1 VTAASRAA
9 APARPRNDPGQ
20 YDDLAEEWWR
30 PYGVFAML
38 HWIAAARAELI
49 PPATRPDAVLVDL
62 GCGAGLLAPHA
73 ARLGYRHVGVDVG
86 GTALR
91 LARAHGVLP
100 VRADV
105 ARVPLP
111 DAVADVVS
119 AGEILEHVPDLAGT
133 VAEACR
139 LLRPGGTLVIDT
151 IAATRRARLLV
162 VTIAERIPGLAPPGI
177 HDPALFVDRQALRE
191 EAARHGVPLTLR
203 GLRPSPLGVLGFLAR
218 RRPEVRMLPS
228 RSTGVLFQAWGMK
241 GNRTAAY

>member
-1 VTAASRAA
+1 MTARSRAG
-9 APARPRNDPGQ
+9 APARPRNDPAQ
-20 YDDLAEEWWR
+20 YDDLAGEWWA

-38 HWIAAARAELI
+38 RWIATARAGLI
-49 PPATRPDAVLVDL
+49 PPAARAGALLVDL

-73 ARLGYRHVGVDVG
+73 ARLGYRHVGLDLG
-86 GTALR
+86 HTALR
-91 LARAHGVLP
+91 LAREHGMVP

-119 AGEILEHVPDLAGT
+119 AGEILEHVADLPAT

-151 IAATRRARLLV
+151 LAATRLARL
-162 VTIAERIPGLAPPGI
+162 IAVHIGERIPGAAPPGI
-177 HDPALFVDRQALRE
+177 HDPALFVDRRLLRA

-203 GLRPSPLGVLGFLAR
+203 GMRPSLLGMARWLAR
-218 RRPEVRMLPS
+218 RTPEVPMLPT
-228 RSTGVLFQAWGMK
+228 RSTAVLFQAFGVK
-241 GNRTAAY
+241 QRP